1 MIGFGGVCPDCDDI
15 NHALVATNVKFSIE
29 DPHTDEPAV
38 EAEHDGPTI
47 VASPGHVMVVYRGRK
62 DPITVGDGQ
71 ILSLCEGD
79 VVRVLS
85 KLGDDDAK
93 AGAE

>member
-1 MIGFGGVCPDCDDI
+1 
-15 NHALVATNVKFSIE
+15 
-29 DPHTDEPAV
+29 
-38 EAEHDGPTI
+38 
-47 VASPGHVMVVYRGRK
+47 MVVYRGRK